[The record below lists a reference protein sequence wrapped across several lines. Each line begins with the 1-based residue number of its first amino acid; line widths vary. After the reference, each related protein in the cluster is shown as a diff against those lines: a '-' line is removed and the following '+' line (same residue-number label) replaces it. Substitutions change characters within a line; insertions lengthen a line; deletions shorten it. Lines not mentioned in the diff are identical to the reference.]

1 MSTGVIFISFILL
14 IRIIKWLAEIDSPVT
29 VQQKRFV
36 EPQPPPDK
44 TPKHEYYEILNLKP
58 TVPICV
64 EDINYAYYKKLQQSS
79 GERAKGKNPEY
90 QLNDLKAAR
99 NYLIDFC
106 AYAANKN

>member
-1 MSTGVIFISFILL
+1 MSFGTILISLYLL
-14 IRIIKWLAEIDSPVT
+14 IRIIKWLTEINSPVT
-29 VQQKRFV
+29 VHQPKFV

-44 TPKHEYYEILNLKP
+44 TPKREYYEFLSLKP

-64 EDINYAYYKKLQQSS
+64 EDIQEAYYKKLQQSS
-79 GERAKGKNPEY
+79 AEKANGKKTEY

-106 AYAANKN
+106 AYAAYNN